1 VDLGKPQVKHRV
13 LSLEPKIN
21 KYNVMAANQSSQPF
35 ENPPKLIRKFNFYSD
50 MGIARGEAMKAMR
63 PLLSLVIAMSL
74 APIAVAQA
82 PATDAQVVTLEFSGD
97 SLKEPLSKAFPGLD
111 DPQSYDLDNP
121 DILTK
126 DGESLATLYTTV
138 EPLCHV
144 ATVSSSQTIA
154 QRCQTQTS
162 KQVADWKRFF
172 TELGKLLQPKTSSS
186 ITKEQWTAFET
197 KWTTALAPNDSK
209 FYLIDSGKTFHP
221 QMVGSLVQVVRA
233 AAREAAGEVVKPGS
247 FAPALPVSFN
257 PPCKFPATA
266 TGAKVTKLCSKSLP
280 ITPFSATIEG
290 DTLVLKRIEWK
301 ATQAFVSLTKKT
313 DEAVVDAQKEAPR
326 RVLINLLETEKSCI
340 FEGRTVA
347 HGQTRTRFSASRA
360 PVGQRCEKLVRRCEN
375 GVMSGDDAF
384 RFLTCSDTQACDFDK
399 KKVKDKGTTDAYKL
413 NVVDSSTG
421 RTCSEPTNIMRRT
434 CTNGQLSGPNE
445 FRFSTCTARPMPGCN
460 VIDRTKPGGYRT
472 IPHGDTGEV
481 FTSATAPSGSSCASV
496 KKTAQCLNGR
506 MFVDGVATAVFTPFF
521 TDCTDRAPGGP
532 GGNVNPGVECPPK
545 EHLVELPDGSI
556 EVEMRPD
563 EKCNGQQGTAEICN
577 NGIDDD
583 GDLAVDCD
591 DGDCRD
597 KVECI
602 DDEPHPDEC
611 GGTDAERCEL
621 VNKQIAS
628 FQKEWRN
635 KKATMPFTQ
644 FVKELLAA
652 CAESTKSWKECCST
666 ATMPARG
673 EVACSQLPTETE
685 PAG

>member
-1 VDLGKPQVKHRV
+1 MDLGKPQVKHRV

-21 KYNVMAANQSSQPF
+21 KYNVMAANQSSQPLSF
-35 ENPPKLIRKFNFYSD
+35 GYGDHHRE
-50 MGIARGEAMKAMR
+50 ARKAMR
-63 PLLSLVIAMSL
+63 ILLSLMIVIPL

-82 PATDAQVVTLEFSGD
+82 PATSNDSGTAIQRRD
-97 SLKEPLSKAFPGLD
+97 FPGESLREPLREAFPGLEV
-111 DPQSYDLDNP
+111 PPGLDVKSLYNL
-121 DILTK
+121 DIINEA
-126 DGESLATLYTTV
+126 GESLTTLHAIK
-138 EPLCHV
+138 LCHV
-144 ATVSSSQTIA
+144 ANLSKSQAIVQT
-154 QRCQTQTS
+154 CQNKDKIS
-162 KQVADWKRFF
+162 KQVADWKKFVVDVRSNP
-172 TELGKLLQPKTSSS
+172 TAMWASTLPLQP
-186 ITKEQWTAFET
+186 AG
-197 KWTTALAPNDSK
+197 SK
-209 FYLIDSGKTFHP
+209 LYLIDSGRTFE
-221 QMVGSLVQVVRA
+221 SLTGQSPSR
-233 AAREAAGEVVKPGS
+233 
-247 FAPALPVSFN
+247 PVAFD
-257 PPCKFPATA
+257 PPCKFPVIPN
-266 TGAKVTKLCSKSLP
+266 GANVAKLCSKS
-280 ITPFSATIEG
+280 IARIPFAAEIEG
-290 DTLVLKRIEWK
+290 DSIVLNRLQKEP
-301 ATQAFVSLTKKT
+301 TQAFVALTKKT
-313 DEAVVDAQKEAPR
+313 EEAVIDAQKEAPR
-326 RVLINLLETEKSCI
+326 RVLINLLETEKPCI

-347 HGQTRTRFSASRA
+347 HGQTRTRFSASKA

-399 KKVKDKGTTDAYKL
+399 KKVKDKGTIDAYKL

-421 RTCSEPTNIMRRT
+421 RKCSEPTNMMRLT

-532 GGNVNPGVECPPK
+532 GGNVNPGLDCSPVARP
-545 EHLVELPDGSI
+545 VELPDGT
-556 EVEMRPD
+556 VETVWEPD
-563 EKCNGQQGTAEICN
+563 PKCNGQQQQGTAESCD

-628 FQKEWRN
+628 FQAEWRN
-635 KKATMPFTQ
+635 KKATMPFTL

-652 CAESTKSWKECCST
+652 CAESSKSWKECCPT

-673 EVACSQLPTETE
+673 EVTCSQLPTETE
-685 PAG
+685 PVG

>member
-1 VDLGKPQVKHRV
+1 
-13 LSLEPKIN
+13 
-21 KYNVMAANQSSQPF
+21 
-35 ENPPKLIRKFNFYSD
+35 
-50 MGIARGEAMKAMR
+50 MKAIR
-63 PLLSLVIAMSL
+63 PLLSLVMAMSL

-144 ATVSSSQTIA
+144 ATLSSSQTIA

-266 TGAKVTKLCSKSLP
+266 TGAKVAKLCSKSLP

-326 RVLINLLETEKSCI
+326 RVLINLLETEKPCI
-340 FEGRTVA
+340 FEVRTVA
-347 HGQTRTRFSASRA
+347 HGQTRTRFSASQA

-384 RFLTCSDTQACDFDK
+384 RFLTCRDTQACDFDK

-421 RTCSEPTNIMRRT
+421 RQCSEQTNMMKRT
-434 CTNGQLSGPNE
+434 CTNGQLSGPTE
-445 FRFSTCTARPMPGCN
+445 FRFSTCTARPMPGCYVN
-460 VIDRTKPGGYRT
+460 DKTQPLGYRT
-472 IPHGDTGEV
+472 IPHGDTREV
-481 FTSATAPSGSSCASV
+481 FTSGTAPSGSNCASV
-496 KKTAQCLNGR
+496 KRNAQCLNGQ
-506 MFVDGVATAVFTPFF
+506 MFVDGVATAVF

-532 GGNVNPGVECPPK
+532 GGNPNPGGPAPNPGKPDVECTYLPP
-545 EHLVELPDGSI
+545 PNTGGDGP
-556 EVEMRPD
+556 ED
-563 EKCNGQQGTAEICN
+563 EGNPQEQHGGVRIREPNCDNPGCCGIHPCAPCSESETDSGDLCGNGT
-577 NGIDDD
+577 IDD
-583 GDLAVDCD
+583 GEECESN
-591 DGDCRD
+591 D
-597 KVECI
+597 KC
-602 DDEPHPDEC
+602 PT
-611 GGTDAERCEL
+611 G
-621 VNKQIAS
+621 
-628 FQKEWRN
+628 
-635 KKATMPFTQ
+635 
-644 FVKELLAA
+644 
-652 CAESTKSWKECCST
+652 ESC
-666 ATMPARG
+666 
-673 EVACSQLPTETE
+673 VACSCTDCTAVKKEMQDLQQTRYALYKQSGKTEMEWLYEKVGGKDGKERYKIYLDECKLKIPDWLKRCPGVTAARGSFQC
-685 PAG
+685 AGLKMRSDVDAI